1 MQPIAKNSESLYEAR
16 VATPAAPP
24 PFRGLTRVTHY
35 HQPAGRQPGSRLI
48 ESGREMVELVTGGR
62 CWVRHQDRWVP
73 LMPGALLWHINGDRT
88 IGRSDP
94 GDPYR
99 CLAVEFQVA
108 RRRVRR
114 VPRITWWRE
123 LDEIQR
129 FTYEAV
135 RAFVDE
141 WFDRETL
148 GIYLFGRLLF
158 QARLHGRRSG
168 PEDLPEPLRRV
179 LQQIET
185 RYAEPLPM
193 EELAREAGWSVP
205 HLHAVTKEK
214 MGRSPHQL
222 LIQRRLQAARVRL
235 AASRDPVKQIAVEC
249 GFGSAGA
256 FCHLFRKA
264 TGQTPANYRNDQWR
278 LFRPAMD

>member
-1 MQPIAKNSESLYEAR
+1 
-16 VATPAAPP
+16 
-24 PFRGLTRVTHY
+24 
-35 HQPAGRQPGSRLI
+35 
-48 ESGREMVELVTGGR
+48 MVELVTGG
-62 CWVRHQDRWVP
+62 CGWVWDHERWAP
-73 LMPGALLWHINGDRT
+73 LQPGALVWHIAGDRT

-94 GDPYR
+94 EDPYR

-114 VPRITWWRE
+114 APRITWWRE
-123 LDEIQR
+123 LDEVQR

-135 RAFVDE
+135 RTFLDDR
-141 WFDRETL
+141 FDRETL
-148 GIYLFGRLLF
+148 GIYLFGRLQF
-158 QARLHGRRSG
+158 QARLHGRRAG

-179 LQQIET
+179 LQQIES
-185 RYAEPLPM
+185 RYAEPLSL
-193 EELAREAGWSVP
+193 EELAREAEWSVP
-205 HLHAVTKEK
+205 HLHAVMKEK

-249 GFGSAGA
+249 GFGSATA

-264 TGQTPANYRNDQWR
+264 TGQTPASYRNDQWR
-278 LFRPAMD
+278 LFRAAIP